1 VLRRAGETAGKL
13 LVLRHFLHTKLC
25 TLAPAHFRIESIEH
39 SMSDTPVAGAKP
51 SNNFL
56 RQIIEDDLA
65 NNRNGG
71 KVATRFPPEP
81 NGYLH
86 IGHAKSICLNFGL
99 AEQFGGTCNL
109 RFDDTNPEKEN
120 QEFIDSIQADVR
132 WLGFN
137 WSGEVR
143 YASNYFDQLYQWALQ
158 LIRDGKAYVC
168 HLSPDEAREYRGTLT
183 EPGRNS
189 PYRERSVGEN
199 LALIEQ
205 MRSGVVD
212 EGACVL
218 RAKIDMAAPNINLR
232 DPILYRVRKASHH
245 QTGNTWCIYPTYDYA
260 HGQSDAIEGITHSIC
275 TLEFEDH
282 RPLYEWL
289 IANLPV
295 PAQPK
300 QYEFSRLNLN
310 YTVTSKR
317 KLKQLVDEKTVNGW
331 DDPRMPTI
339 AGMRR
344 RGYTAQAL
352 RNFCDMIGV
361 TRSEGIVDV
370 AMLEFAVRDD
380 LDKNA
385 PRAMCVLDP
394 LKVVI
399 TNFDEGKVEWLS
411 APNHPSRDDLGS
423 RQLPFTR
430 ELVIDRADFREEANK
445 KYKRL
450 VLGKKVRLRNAYVIT
465 ADEVI
470 RDAAG
475 NIVEL
480 RCSYDAAT
488 HGADPADGVKPKGV
502 IHWVSATEGKKAEV
516 RVYDRLFVNE
526 APDDLTRDVNPN
538 ALTVLA
544 ECYIEPSLAAAA
556 PETGFQFEREGYFV
570 ADRYDHTTDKP
581 VFNKTIGLRDTFND
595 AQAAGE

>member
-1 VLRRAGETAGKL
+1 MSQHDKPTDSASDGKTS
-13 LVLRHFLHTKLC
+13 H
-25 TLAPAHFRIESIEH
+25 
-39 SMSDTPVAGAKP
+39 
-51 SNNFL
+51 NFL
-56 RQIIEDDLA
+56 RTIIENDLA
-65 NNRNGG
+65 QGRVEGAI
-71 KVATRFPPEP
+71 ATRFPPEP

-120 QEFIDSIQADVR
+120 QEFIDSIQADVQ
-132 WLGFN
+132 WLGFRWN
-137 WSGEVR
+137 GAVR
-143 YASNYFDQLYQWALQ
+143 YASDYFDQLYAWALY
-158 LIRDGKAYVC
+158 LIRAGKAYVC
-168 HLSPDEAREYRGTLT
+168 DLSPEQARQYRGTLT
-183 EPGRNS
+183 EAGKNS
-189 PYRERSVGEN
+189 PYRERSVDEN
-199 LALIEQ
+199 LALFEK
-205 MRSGVVD
+205 MKNGEFD

-232 DPILYRVRKASHH
+232 DPILYRIRKAHHH
-245 QTGNTWCIYPTYDYA
+245 QTGDKWCIYPSYDYT

-282 RPLYEWL
+282 RPLYEWC
-289 IANLPV
+289 IDNLPV
-295 PAQPK
+295 PAKPK
-300 QYEFSRLNLN
+300 QYEFARLNLN

-317 KLKQLVDEKTVNGW
+317 KLKQLVDEKIVNGW
-331 DDPRMPTI
+331 DDARMPTI
-339 AGMRR
+339 SGMRR
-344 RGYTAQAL
+344 RGYTAQSL

-370 AMLEFAVRDD
+370 AMLEFAIRDD

-399 TNFDEGKVEWLS
+399 TNFPETESPGENVEWLD
-411 APNHPSRDDLGS
+411 APNHPSRSDLGE
-423 RQLPFTR
+423 RKLPFTR
-430 ELVIDRADFREEANK
+430 EIVIDRADFREEANK

-450 VLGKKVRLRNAYVIT
+450 VLGKKVRLRHAYVIT

-470 RDAAG
+470 KDANG
-475 NIVEL
+475 NITEL

-502 IHWVSATEGKKAEV
+502 IHWVSATHGKKAQV
-516 RVYDRLFVNE
+516 RVYDRLFLHE
-526 APDDLTRDVNPN
+526 APDRGGEDFMQHLNAN
-538 ALTVLA
+538 ALQVLGD
-544 ECYIEPSLAAAA
+544 CYIEPSLAEAK
-556 PETGFQFEREGYFV
+556 PEQSFQFEREGYFV
-570 ADRYDHTTDKP
+570 ADRYDHTSAQS

-595 AQAAGE
+595 QSAVD